1 MGMLMIKCPQTG
13 RAIATGI
20 KSDRDSFLRSAVFF
34 ARTPCPICKTDHGWF
49 APEAWV
55 QESWF
60 QESGVPDSPPRISG
74 AARSRRLPGA

>member
-20 KSDRDSFLRSAVFF
+20 KSDRDSFLRSTVFF
-34 ARTPCPICKTDHGWF
+34 ARTPCPICRTDHGWF

-55 QESWF
+55 QESDAPNA
-60 QESGVPDSPPRISG
+60 SARTSG
-74 AARSRRLPGA
+74 AARPQRAPRL

>member
-20 KSDRDSFLRSAVFF
+20 ESDRDRFLRSTVFYG
-34 ARTPCPICKTDHGWF
+34 RTPCPICKTDHSWF

-55 QESWF
+55 QESDAPIA
-60 QESGVPDSPPRISG
+60 SARISV
-74 AARSRRLPGA
+74 AARPRRSSGG

>member
-20 KSDRDSFLRSAVFF
+20 KSDRDSFLRSTVFF
-34 ARTPCPICKTDHGWF
+34 ARTPCPICRTDHGWF

-55 QESWF
+55 QESDA
-60 QESGVPDSPPRISG
+60 ESDAPNASAPISG
-74 AARSRRLPGA
+74 AARPQRAPRL

>member
-20 KSDRDSFLRSAVFF
+20 KSDRDSFLRSTVFF

-55 QESWF
+55 QE
-60 QESGVPDSPPRISG
+60 PDGPNASARISS
-74 AARSRRLPGA
+74 APRPRRSPGA